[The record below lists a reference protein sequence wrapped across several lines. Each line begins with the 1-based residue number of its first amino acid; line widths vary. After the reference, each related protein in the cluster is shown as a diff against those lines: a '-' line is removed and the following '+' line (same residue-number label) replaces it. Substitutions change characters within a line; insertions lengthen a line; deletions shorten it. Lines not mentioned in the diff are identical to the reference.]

1 LFEKYQFYNHCRA
14 IRKYL
19 LLGQGDFIQN
29 LMDSLVSELS
39 KPAGQLYKYTLL
51 GVLETA
57 VRSSNAYFT
66 DSQFLDRLDVKLLEA
81 SPGDNG
87 WDIFS
92 LDYKVDA
99 PINTVLTP
107 ETIQGY
113 MKIFN
118 LLWKLKRVEHAL
130 NKTWV
135 QQTSFKNELHS
146 LREIRSDLHKC
157 NLLRS
162 EMFHFISNL
171 HSYLQVEVIES
182 EWKKFED
189 ELNEAED
196 LYQIMHIQK
205 RFVEVAHK
213 RSMLTHEHIDLYQLL
228 TKIFEQ
234 IHQFKRTQ
242 DILYTSA
249 IEEYHKRQSAMDDGE
264 EPSVVISPEARYQLN
279 LLGRQYRD
287 NFDKFNE
294 ALSIL
299 EIDDKSLSF
308 RLDFNEYYKE
318 SRERD
323 AYGDRPMGID
333 IDQLNVDDI
342 DDGDESEEEESEDEE
357 EHINTQNYKGTNKRY
372 R

>member
-1 LFEKYQFYNHCRA
+1 
-14 IRKYL
+14 
-19 LLGQGDFIQN
+19 
-29 LMDSLVSELS
+29 MDSLVSELS

-323 AYGDRPMGID
+323 AYGDRPMGVD

-357 EHINTQNYKGTNKRY
+357 EHINTQTYKGTNKRY